1 MFFINTD
8 SKKSRYVALTV
19 MLQSWFVL
27 ITDGEIYETNT
38 IVEREM

>member
-8 SKKSRYVALTV
+8 SKKSRYAALTM

-27 ITDGEIYETNT
+27 GTDGEIYETNT
-38 IVEREM
+38 IVGRGM